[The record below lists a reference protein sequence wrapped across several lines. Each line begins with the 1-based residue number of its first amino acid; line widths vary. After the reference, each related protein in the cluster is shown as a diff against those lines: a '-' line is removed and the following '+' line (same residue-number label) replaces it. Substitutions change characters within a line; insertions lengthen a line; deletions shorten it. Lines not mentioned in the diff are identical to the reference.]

1 MHQPLLLDF
10 VTNSEKKKKK
20 KDIFRENVDGKV
32 RVQS

>member
-10 VTNSEKKKKK
+10 VTNSEKKKK